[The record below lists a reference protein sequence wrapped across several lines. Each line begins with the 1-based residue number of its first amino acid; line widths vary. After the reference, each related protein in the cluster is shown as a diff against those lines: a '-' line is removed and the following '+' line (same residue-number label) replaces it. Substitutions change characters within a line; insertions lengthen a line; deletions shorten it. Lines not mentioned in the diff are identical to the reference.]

1 MVTDMSLASCLS
13 QAGEMENGDGEALAN
28 RAASLFWAWKV
39 LSLSVHNARKIEVFW
54 GTELDWPGPV
64 RSGTAS
70 RQAPSEDVRS
80 QQISQ

>member
-1 MVTDMSLASCLS
+1 MATDMYLVSCLS

-54 GTELDWPGPV
+54 GPSWTGPV
-64 RSGTAS
+64 RSGLE
-70 RQAPSEDVRS
+70 QNNPK
-80 QQISQ
+80 